1 MTGESNPIKVPQNA
15 EESSAARDA
24 LAKVMNLSMLL
35 LHSSAIQL
43 AGSVQDMFVARTEA
57 PSAIL
62 TLRAGG
68 RSSTR
73 SCLRGSWAASTRA
86 CRSRTPSAS
95 WWRASGGGSRGGS
108 SACSTSSASR
118 SARCAMMSQRA
129 APSSAVAAASRGCES
144 GPCRP
149 PHRGIRLHPISH
161 GAARPCACISVDG
174 RRSRRQVF
182 EQNSFEQLCIN
193 YANETL
199 QQQFINQMLHSMM
212 AQYRAEGVQV
222 AAIPF
227 EDNSPC
233 VELLESKMGI
243 LALLDDECNFPKGSD
258 EDFLHKLMDRHRGH
272 SHLKRGGSSSDPYL
286 KEGAAAG
293 GKLAASSARVQ
304 SARECFVISH
314 FAGEVEYSVAGFLD
328 KNRDT
333 INESLKAVLK
343 AVQQQ
348 LLSVVLGERDPASV
362 GAEGEGDGEGGSR
375 SVGAR
380 RVGGAA
386 RAQAGRWVGDG
397 LRLCSLSMF
406 Q

>member
-1 MTGESNPIKVPQNA
+1 
-15 EESSAARDA
+15 
-24 LAKVMNLSMLL
+24 
-35 LHSSAIQL
+35 
-43 AGSVQDMFVARTEA
+43 
-57 PSAIL
+57 
-62 TLRAGG
+62 
-68 RSSTR
+68 
-73 SCLRGSWAASTRA
+73 
-86 CRSRTPSAS
+86 
-95 WWRASGGGSRGGS
+95 
-108 SACSTSSASR
+108 
-118 SARCAMMSQRA
+118 
-129 APSSAVAAASRGCES
+129 
-144 GPCRP
+144 
-149 PHRGIRLHPISH
+149 
-161 GAARPCACISVDG
+161 
-174 RRSRRQVF
+174 
-182 EQNSFEQLCIN
+182 
-193 YANETL
+193 
-199 QQQFINQMLHSMM
+199 MLHSMM
-212 AQYRAEGVQV
+212 AQYQAEGVTV

-286 KEGAAAG
+286 KEGAAG

-348 LLSVVLGERDPASV
+348 LLLVVLGERDPASI
-362 GAEGEGDGEGGSR
+362 GAEGGGEEGEGGGR
-375 SVGAR
+375 VVGGR

-386 RAQAGRWVGDG
+386 RAATGRWVTPAP
-397 LRLCSLSMF
+397 RCSFARGFVDFLVCSEVVRVRSVCGGELDAG
-406 Q
+406 